1 MLLCEHNRS
10 KLKLLASH
18 IDALG
23 APGVTK
29 NEQTKKQTKQD
40 KTKEKYSDFRMTL
53 KKMISVN
60 VCYLFYKL

>member
-29 NEQTKKQTKQD
+29 NEQTNKQTK
-40 KTKEKYSDFRMTL
+40 
-53 KKMISVN
+53 
-60 VCYLFYKL
+60 

>member
-1 MLLCEHNRS
+1 MLLYEHNRS

-18 IDALG
+18 IDALC

-40 KTKEKYSDFRMTL
+40 KGE
-53 KKMISVN
+53 I
-60 VCYLFYKL
+60 